1 MQNWISG
8 VKIIEHHKLLAEDS
22 DKNTTAIIV
31 DDPLNP
37 NEPLV
42 IPLALKGVMRYFLYR
57 NSKESEYEDES
68 IPQID
73 TRREAPVWDTSDTSF
88 AEQEDTINDFRG
100 EVISS
105 ENITRG
111 RRIINPLSTSKY
123 HAVDFTETFII
134 RLTLRS
140 M

>member
-1 MQNWISG
+1 MCPMQNWISG

-57 NSKESEYEDES
+57 NSKES
-68 IPQID
+68 
-73 TRREAPVWDTSDTSF
+73 
-88 AEQEDTINDFRG
+88 
-100 EVISS
+100 
-105 ENITRG
+105 
-111 RRIINPLSTSKY
+111 
-123 HAVDFTETFII
+123 
-134 RLTLRS
+134 
-140 M
+140 